1 MSGQLKVLIV
11 EDSEDDAILLVRV
24 LHQGGY
30 EPTSLRVETGEAMT
44 LAFQD
49 HPWDIVITDHNMP
62 GFSSEAAIKIVQ
74 QIRPDLPVIIVS
86 GSIGEDVA
94 VAAMKMGAQDYIM
107 KDNLARLVPA
117 IEREL
122 REAELRRSHRIAEAT
137 IHHMAY
143 HDQLTGLVNRAE
155 FNRHLNNA
163 LESAKQEGQIHALLY
178 LDLDQFKVINDTCG
192 HQAGDELLSQL
203 SLVLKER
210 IRTNDVLA
218 RLGGDEFGLL
228 LESCPLNQARQLAEN
243 IREAISGFRF
253 VWHDK
258 SFSIGVS
265 IGISII
271 TEHSRGVEELLS
283 TADMACYTAKDL
295 GRNRV
300 HIYMDDDSELIRRQ
314 DEMQWALRV
323 KDALEEDRFV
333 LHCQKIIPI
342 NSGLNYNNNANNY
355 YEFLLRMND
364 GAGNIIMPGAFIPAA
379 ERYGIMSRVDRWVV
393 NAVTE
398 YLADQQTG
406 KEDMQCVYFVNLSGA
421 SLSDS
426 DFFSFIKEAIS
437 RHHLQPESLCFEIT
451 ETAAIANLS
460 NAVKFINEIRGLGCQ
475 FALDDFGAG
484 LSSFSYLKEIPV
496 DYLKIDGSFVRDMVH
511 NPMNHAI
518 VRAIN
523 EIGHVAGLRT
533 IAEYVEDSSILE
545 ALRDIGVDLAQGY
558 GVSKP
563 QAVSAHMH

>member
-1 MSGQLKVLIV
+1 MTGQLKVLIV
-11 EDSEDDAILLVRV
+11 EDSEDDAILLVRI
-24 LHQGGY
+24 LRQGGY
-30 EPTSLRVETGEAMT
+30 EPKSLRVDTGEAMT
-44 LAFQD
+44 QAFQE
-49 HPWDIVITDHNMP
+49 HSWDVVITDHNMP
-62 GFSSEAAIKIVQ
+62 GFSSEAAIKVVQ
-74 QIRPDLPVIIVS
+74 KIRPDLPVIIVS

-122 REAELRRSHRIAEAT
+122 REAELRRSHSVAEAT
-137 IHHMAY
+137 IRHLAY
-143 HDQLTGLVNRAE
+143 HDQLTGLVNRNE
-155 FNRHLNNA
+155 FDRHLKNA
-163 LESAKQEGQIHALLY
+163 LESAKQEGQMHALLY
-178 LDLDQFKVINDTCG
+178 LDLDQFKIINDTCG

-203 SLVLKER
+203 SLVLRER
-210 IRTNDVLA
+210 IRANDVLA

-265 IGISII
+265 IGISVI
-271 TEHSRGVEELLS
+271 TENSRGVEEVLS

-300 HIYMDDDSELIRRQ
+300 HIYMDDDSELLRRQ
-314 DEMQWALRV
+314 DEMQWALWV
-323 KDALEEDRFV
+323 KDALEGERFI
-333 LHCQKIIPI
+333 LHCQKIIPL
-342 NSGLNYNNNANNY
+342 NSSPSRNNSAKDHF
-355 YEFLLRMND
+355 EFLLRMND
-364 GAGNIIMPGAFIPAA
+364 GADNIIMPGAFIPAA
-379 ERYGIMSRVDRWVV
+379 ERYGIMPSVDRWVV
-393 NAVTE
+393 NAVIE
-398 YLADQQTG
+398 YLAGQQAG
-406 KEDMQCVYFVNLSGA
+406 REGRQGVYFVNLSGA

-426 DFFSFIKEAIS
+426 DFFSFIKETIA
-437 RHHLQPESLCFEIT
+437 RYHLQPELLCFEIT
-451 ETAAIANLS
+451 ETAAIANL
-460 NAVKFINEIRGLGCQ
+460 NKAVGFIKEIRKLGCQ
-475 FALDDFGAG
+475 FALDDFGSG

-518 VRAIN
+518 VKAIN
-523 EIGHVAGLRT
+523 EIGHVAGLHT
-533 IAEYVEDSSILE
+533 IAEYVEDSSTLDE
-545 ALRDIGVDLAQGY
+545 LRSIGVDLAQGY

-563 QAVSAHMH
+563 QAVSANMF